1 MSDLITCH
9 VLHVK
14 DKCHMLHVEKIY
26 IKMHCVKFFNR
37 IFSIE
42 VFDSNPIY
50 FGLIYVSLCTP
61 TVPKSSQIP
70 YLLSQPAP
78 SHHQHQLL

>member
-1 MSDLITCH
+1 MSNLITCH

-14 DKCHMLHVEKIY
+14 DKCHMLNVEKID
-26 IKMHCVKFFNR
+26 IKMDCIKFFNV
-37 IFSIE
+37 FSVLE
-42 VFDSNPIY
+42 VLDSNPVY
-50 FGLIYVSLCTP
+50 FGLIYVSLCAL